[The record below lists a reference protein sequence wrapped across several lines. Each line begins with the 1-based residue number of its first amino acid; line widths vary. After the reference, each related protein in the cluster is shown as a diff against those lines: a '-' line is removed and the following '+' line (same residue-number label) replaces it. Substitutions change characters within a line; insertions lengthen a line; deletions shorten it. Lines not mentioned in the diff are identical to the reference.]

1 MRSLAQHGIVCEA
14 LGGDVQAIPVSA
26 LKKQNLDTL
35 VEALTLQAQL
45 MDLKADPGGY
55 VEGVVIEA
63 LLDPKTG

>member
-1 MRSLAQHGIVCEA
+1 MRALSTHGIICEA
-14 LGGDVQAIPVSA
+14 VGGDVQAIPVSA
-26 LKKQNLDTL
+26 LKKTNLDTL

-63 LLDPKTG
+63 QMDARTG